1 MVSVASLVTANVS
14 YSIYKKSDLKN
25 EAEQVNH
32 SKITM
37 LNKSMLTAPNITFP
51 AYTQQGNIL
60 TLHPDSLN
68 EVGRVVSQY
77 IRYPKDPKWTYVS
90 LTGGEPIFDQSQS
103 DYQDFELPP
112 DDVNN
117 LVARILQYAG
127 MSIREIATV
136 QFGQAIEQQENQEQ

>member
-1 MVSVASLVTANVS
+1 VASLVTANVS

-68 EVGRVVSQY
+68 EIGRVVSQY

-117 LVARILQYAG
+117 LVARILQYSG

-136 QFGQAIEQQENQEQ
+136 QFGQSIEQQENQEQ